1 MSLASMKDVAGYVSR
16 DNLAALLAPLP
27 REDVDLG
34 HYTFLPYV
42 RSGIAAGLT
51 DPWDW
56 TSSSRGGVEVTL
68 PVVDATGASH
78 PVPTQ
83 KLSVLGPG
91 DVAGFDIAQVVRT
104 HPTAGDRNASNDDLV
119 AVDLDRPDLPWM
131 FTPAGPKNGQLMPW
145 LQLVVVPDT
154 GTQLQPGR
162 AGALDRLVT
171 TSEQLHPLDA
181 AWAYAHA
188 QLIGPPAAGSL
199 QQRLSDANAPLNCS
213 RLLSPRRLEPQTA
226 YVAAVVPTFLAGR
239 QAGLGLEPGPTLER
253 AWHDGEGEVT
263 LPVYY
268 SFSFA
273 TGERGDFEYLAHE
286 LVGVP
291 APYSVGYR
299 WLDTSSP
306 APGLEEPDLEA
317 TGRVQVVAG
326 PLVSPAKGPAAGE
339 LPRPDEASQAWS
351 DSRTAELAS
360 RLGEGPPDDPRVA
373 PPLYAG
379 SHLART
385 TTDGAPDWFRDVNLV
400 AKDRVVAGLGAR
412 VVQMDQEK
420 LMAAAW
426 QQVRGVDAANRALR
440 LAQLARQLGASL
452 HARHLSELDASALL
466 GVTRAVHTRLLEAP
480 ERTLALTVRGSALPE
495 AVASVAWR
503 RFVRPAARLTRL
515 PETDPASRQQMLA
528 SLVAGS
534 GTVARDWRYDY
545 VAPDAVTRVSDVAL
559 ALVPDAV
566 AATLPNGWADTL
578 RTSLPAGP
586 ALPDLL
592 AAPDLLSGVDL
603 AAVSNQ
609 VARTIA
615 SQLLARSLAAAP
627 AAGDERDPARLLVAA
642 SQAAVVTRLLS
653 AAAQVTDVVVLPEEV
668 AKRLAL
674 PLFQRHAGRPLPV
687 KTSDLS
693 AYVERIRQA
702 CEKAGLSAE
711 FGAHADRSEQLGVAL
726 ETAFDAGRFVE
737 ALGGIGRALVA
748 RGGLVDIERDPLQIA
763 QHRLLAEL
771 HPAVTVTARVTGR
784 LSGVTSALPSW
795 LRPGW
800 FTGGLVEPIMAA
812 PHFHLPMALRLY
824 AYDKEWLMP
833 GAAALKPHQAVSL
846 LETNNVFV
854 EAFMLG
860 LNTEMA
866 NELLWRGYPTDRRG
880 TYFSS
885 FWRRVDDLRSEIHRF
900 GDGQLG
906 DHVDPA
912 LGDKIVLFVRGDL
925 VRRYPALVAHAMIQ
939 VDLDEHGVPSF
950 EAPTAAAAIE
960 TLFQVPLAPDVLLV
974 GFDLTPERVNGA
986 ENIWFTLSEN
996 PTEPRFG
1003 LDEPRPA
1010 ADPDPPEPLPHAAR
1024 NSLDWADPALSG
1036 GLFLLPDTWLPG
1048 RVDPALASYATDA
1061 ARFAHIVFQLPSRAA
1076 YRGRDLIASVQAAA
1090 HD

>member
-1 MSLASMKDVAGYVSR
+1 MSLTSMKDVAGYVSR
-16 DNLAALLAPLP
+16 ENLAALLGPVP

-56 TSSSRGGVEVTL
+56 TSSSRGSVEVTL
-68 PVVDATGASH
+68 PVIDAAGVSH

-91 DVAGFDIAQVVRT
+91 DVASFDVAQIVRT

-154 GTQLQPGR
+154 GAQLQPGR
-162 AGALDRLVT
+162 GALDRLVT
-171 TSEQLHPLDA
+171 TSDQLHPLDA

-188 QLIGPPAAGSL
+188 QVLGPPGDGSL
-199 QQRLSDANAPLNCS
+199 QQRLSDSNAPLNCS
-213 RLLSPRRLEPQTA
+213 RLLSPRRLDPQTA

-253 AWHDGEGEVT
+253 AWHDGEGDVT

-306 APGLEEPDLEA
+306 APGLEEPDPDA
-317 TGRVQVVAG
+317 TGRVQVIAG
-326 PLVSPAKGPAAGE
+326 PLVSPATGPAAGE
-339 LPRPDEASQAWS
+339 LPRPDDASQEWS
-351 DSRTAELAS
+351 DSRTSELAS
-360 RLGEGPPDDPRVA
+360 RLGEGPPEDPRVA

-379 SHLART
+379 SHVART
-385 TTDGAPDWFRDVNLV
+385 TTDGAPNWFRDLNLV
-400 AKDRVVAGLGAR
+400 AKDRVIAGLGTR

-452 HARHLSELDASALL
+452 HARHLGELDASALL

-480 ERTLALTVRGSALPE
+480 ERTLALTVRESALPE
-495 AVASVAWR
+495 AVASAAWR
-503 RFVRPAARLTRL
+503 RFARPAARLTRL
-515 PETDPASRQQMLA
+515 PETDSASRQQMLT
-528 SLVAGS
+528 SLVAGPDA
-534 GTVARDWRYDY
+534 VARDWRYNY
-545 VAPDAVTRVSDVAL
+545 AAPDGVTQVSEL
-559 ALVPDAV
+559 AIGLVPDAV
-566 AATLPNGWADTL
+566 AATLPDGWADTL

-586 ALPDLL
+586 ALPDVLASPELL
-592 AAPDLLSGVDL
+592 HEVDL
-603 AAVSNQ
+603 AAVSSEI
-609 VARTIA
+609 AKTIA
-615 SQLLARSLAAAP
+615 AQLLARSLASAP
-627 AAGDERDPARLLVAA
+627 DARDERDPSQLLVAA
-642 SQAAVVTRLLS
+642 SQAAVVSRLVS
-653 AAAQVTDVVVLPEEV
+653 SAAQVTDVVMLPEAV
-668 AKRLAL
+668 VKRLAL
-674 PLFQRHAGRPLPV
+674 PPSQGRGGDLVPV
-687 KTSDLS
+687 KTSDLTP
-693 AYVERIRQA
+693 YTERIRQE
-702 CEKAGLSAE
+702 CDKAGLSAE
-711 FGAHADRSEQLGVAL
+711 FGAHADQAQQLAAAL
-726 ETAFDAGRFVE
+726 ETVFDAGRFIE
-737 ALGGIGRALVA
+737 GLGEIGRALVA
-748 RGGLVDIERDPLQIA
+748 PGGLVDIDRDPLQIA
-763 QHRLLAEL
+763 QHRLLSEL
-771 HPAVTVTARVTGR
+771 NPAVTVTARVSGR
-784 LSGVTSALPSW
+784 LSGLTSALPSW
-795 LRPGW
+795 LRPNW

-812 PHFHLPMALRLY
+812 PHFQLPMALRLY

-885 FWRRVDDLRSEIHRF
+885 FWRRVDDLRSEIHLF
-900 GDGQLG
+900 DDVPLG
-906 DHVDPA
+906 DHVDPT

-939 VDLDEHGVPSF
+939 ADLDAQGVPSF
-950 EAPTAAAAIE
+950 EAPTAAGAIE

-974 GFDLTPERVNGA
+974 GFDLTPARVTGA

-1010 ADPDPPEPLPHAAR
+1010 DDPDPTQPLPHATR
-1024 NSLDWADPALSG
+1024 NALDWADPALSG
-1036 GLFLLPDTWLPG
+1036 GLFLQPNTWLPG
-1048 RVDPALASYATDA
+1048 RVDPTLASYATDA

-1076 YRGRDLIASVQAAA
+1076 YRGRGLIASVQAAA